1 MNALQSASSAAADT
15 DDDAANDEQQ
25 LADMMKRLGLPTE
38 FGAAKRHK
46 QQPPLD
52 TAALA
57 SSASAS
63 ASASTHGTDTTAVAA
78 ASPAAGRGS
87 KAQRK
92 RRRQQQQQQRG
103 GLDAAQRWQRRAN
116 KPDVYDNPSYVGRL
130 VLAASKAG
138 VSSEQAGEEHVVW
151 EEEAMLAWEWQH
163 RYSDRGPVEQTKEVD
178 EPPVKTVSAQSAART
193 EHQQAAAAAAAWE
206 DAKAKAERLNA
217 EWVEEAD
224 EYDYQAGV
232 SLYPHGYGRFA
243 EQSNEDE
250 DEYDDGDHAVMEEDD
265 NAEPDGKEVRQEEG
279 RENENEDEHVDDYGL
294 IQGEVLEGEDH
305 TDAPAPAQ
313 CRLRGLPAARG
324 RRVQLDE
331 DGNKV
336 AEQVYE
342 GEEQHEAELDT
353 AVMTETDERPDELPV
368 VVSRSP
374 LLPALPPPPASPPQQ
389 SLASSPPTLIQPLP
403 PSTASAT
410 PATAPPS
417 PPSYPLSLLP
427 TRFPAMHAAAAA
439 VDSDKDEDEYVQAH
453 AGEVIE
459 GVDRTA
465 VTVRPVST
473 SVLRGMRRRNKRVVF
488 DADGQQVVVEEAGA
502 AAAAHAEQA
511 ESGEQQQ
518 QQHHHHQQQQQQQQ
532 KVDEPTTSDTAQP
545 LSDPNLTVDVDP
557 KYYAQRYRLF
567 SRYDDGVR
575 LDAVGWYSVTPEA
588 IARHIAARIAGS
600 LGRPFT
606 VVDAF
611 AGLGGNTIAFALQ
624 PLCERVV
631 AVELDVQRL
640 QLCRHNAAVYGVSD
654 KCEWVQGDWLQVR
667 QQLRQQQRSVD
678 VVFLAP
684 PWGGVQYGERDVYG
698 LSELAVADGGRPLIE
713 AAMRLAGVEGRVA
726 VSVPRNVDVAEVVQV
741 GCGGRVEVEYNRCN
755 GKVKTVTAYY
765 GGLVRAASAAADGE
779 AQQPELAMAA
789 APLSFSS
796 RCAGYR

>member
-1 MNALQSASSAAADT
+1 MSIIALLSPPTPTAAGDT
-15 DDDAANDEQQ
+15 DDAGQDNDGYAVSKQDAEGHEEADDEQQ

-130 VLAASKAG
+130 VLAAGEAG
-138 VSSEQAGEEHVVW
+138 EESEQAGEVYVVW
-151 EEEAMLAWEWQH
+151 EVEAEAEAEEA
-163 RYSDRGPVEQTKEVD
+163 
-178 EPPVKTVSAQSAART
+178 
-193 EHQQAAAAAAAWE
+193 
-206 DAKAKAERLNA
+206 
-217 EWVEEAD
+217 
-224 EYDYQAGV
+224 
-232 SLYPHGYGRFA
+232 
-243 EQSNEDE
+243 
-250 DEYDDGDHAVMEEDD
+250 
-265 NAEPDGKEVRQEEG
+265 
-279 RENENEDEHVDDYGL
+279 DEHVDDYGL
-294 IQGEVLEGEDH
+294 TQSEELEGEVP
-305 TDAPAPAQ
+305 TDAPAA
-313 CRLRGLPAARG
+313 
-324 RRVQLDE
+324 
-331 DGNKV
+331 
-336 AEQVYE
+336 AEQ
-342 GEEQHEAELDT
+342 
-353 AVMTETDERPDELPV
+353 PV
-368 VVSRSP
+368 DVKS
-374 LLPALPPPPASPPQQ
+374 
-389 SLASSPPTLIQPLP
+389 
-403 PSTASAT
+403 
-410 PATAPPS
+410 
-417 PPSYPLSLLP
+417 
-427 TRFPAMHAAAAA
+427 AAAAA
-439 VDSDKDEDEYVQAH
+439 AQAEH
-453 AGEVIE
+453 AG
-459 GVDRTA
+459 
-465 VTVRPVST
+465 
-473 SVLRGMRRRNKRVVF
+473 
-488 DADGQQVVVEEAGA
+488 
-502 AAAAHAEQA
+502 
-511 ESGEQQQ
+511 SGEQQQQ